1 MALLATQAVG
11 LAGTPLTL
19 AAATGG
25 GDTFTP
31 GDNVF
36 LEVNNG
42 SGAPI
47 TVTIDSKVLS
57 NYGTDE
63 DIIVAVG
70 AGARVGIGPLP
81 AQRFADPAT
90 GLGSIT
96 YSGVTSLTVGM
107 RKV

>member
-11 LAGTPLTL
+11 LAGTTLTL

-63 DIIVAVG
+63 DIIVSVA

-81 AQRFADPAT
+81 AQRFADPNT
-90 GLGSIT
+90 GLGNIT
-96 YSGVTSLTVGM
+96 YSGVTTLTVGM